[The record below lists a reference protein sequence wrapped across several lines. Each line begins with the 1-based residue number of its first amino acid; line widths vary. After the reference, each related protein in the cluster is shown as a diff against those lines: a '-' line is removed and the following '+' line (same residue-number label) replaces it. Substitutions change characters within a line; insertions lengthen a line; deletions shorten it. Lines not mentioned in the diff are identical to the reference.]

1 MSQIHF
7 FSFLNFAIFRAF
19 KKGPVPHE
27 KRDRS
32 HFCACSEGRS
42 ARTAHVR
49 PGGALK
55 KKQIKLL
62 KIQEKS
68 IAGTCPRTPT
78 FCKKFTQKCIAK
90 IFFMIKS
97 KKSCK
102 NWKKVG
108 SNFEKFDEKFDSN
121 LIQIWIWKK
130 IQIQAKLIWIW
141 IWKIFQIGF
150 KFESDLSL
158 IFDSFLLLLC
168 EIWMFADLA
177 GI

>member
-27 KRDRS
+27 KRDRL

-55 KKQIKLL
+55 KKQRKLL

-68 IAGTCPRTPT
+68 IADTCPRTPT

-97 KKSCK
+97 KKSCR

-108 SNFEKFDEKFDSN
+108 SNFEKFDEKFDLKFDSN
-121 LIQIWIWKK
+121 LNLKK
-130 IQIQAKLIWIW
+130 FQIQAKLIWIW

>member
-27 KRDRS
+27 KRDRL

-42 ARTAHVR
+42 ARTAHVL
-49 PGGALK
+49 PGRALTK
-55 KKQIKLL
+55 KRRKLL

-68 IAGTCPRTPT
+68 IADTCPRTPT

-108 SNFEKFDEKFDSN
+108 SNFEKFDEKFDLKFDSN
-121 LIQIWIWKK
+121 LNLKK
-130 IQIQAKLIWIW
+130 FQIQAKLIWIW

>member
-1 MSQIHF
+1 
-7 FSFLNFAIFRAF
+7 
-19 KKGPVPHE
+19 
-27 KRDRS
+27 
-32 HFCACSEGRS
+32 
-42 ARTAHVR
+42 
-49 PGGALK
+49 
-55 KKQIKLL
+55 
-62 KIQEKS
+62 
-68 IAGTCPRTPT
+68 
-78 FCKKFTQKCIAK
+78 
-90 IFFMIKS
+90 MIKS
-97 KKSCK
+97 KKNCK